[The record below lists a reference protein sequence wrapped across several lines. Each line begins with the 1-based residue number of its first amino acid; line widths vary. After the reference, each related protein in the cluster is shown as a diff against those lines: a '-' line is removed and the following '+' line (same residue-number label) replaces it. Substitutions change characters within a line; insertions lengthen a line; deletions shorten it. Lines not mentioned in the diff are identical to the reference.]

1 MKYETIKTANYDY
14 EDFYGQVFIASE
26 CITDIKENKIGGE
39 DCWYR
44 VSVLLPIGCT
54 VGCPSSYFKN
64 LEDATAFY
72 MQVCSR
78 VFASKSIAYQIDED
92 SLWGEIAKGEIGA
105 GQVGVY

>member
-14 EDFYGQVFIASE
+14 EDFYGQVFIDSE
-26 CITDIKENKIGGE
+26 CITDVKEPKICGE

-64 LEDATAFY
+64 LEDAIAFY
-72 MQVCSR
+72 MHVCSI
-78 VFASKSIAYQIDED
+78 VFSSKERAYEIDED
-92 SLWGEIAKGEIGA
+92 SIWGETAKGQIK
-105 GQVGVY
+105 